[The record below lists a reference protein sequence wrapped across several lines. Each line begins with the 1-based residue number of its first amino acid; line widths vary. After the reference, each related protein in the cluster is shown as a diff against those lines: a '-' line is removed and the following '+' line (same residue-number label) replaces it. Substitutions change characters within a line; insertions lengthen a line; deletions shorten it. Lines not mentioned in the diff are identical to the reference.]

1 MATTPF
7 IAQLRDLHTKAKAGT
22 LVGPEVQAYESGRRE
37 VMRVALAAQ
46 GAGFGG
52 TAQRGHMRIALALK
66 AEITFSDG
74 APQHVTTMD
83 LSADGFSA
91 LLAFGVAVGA
101 SAQFSLRLPGLDA
114 VGGKCKVAGVA
125 KQGALQ
131 RLSFAF
137 EPLDAGSRDRLEMT
151 MFDFLIKRMP

>member
-1 MATTPF
+1 MATSPF
-7 IAQLRDLHTKAKAGT
+7 IAQLRELHAKAKAGT
-22 LVGPEVQAYESGRRE
+22 LAGHELHAYESGRRE

-52 TAQRGHMRIALALK
+52 TPQRGQMRIALALK
-66 AEITFSDG
+66 VEITFSDG
-74 APQHVTTMD
+74 APQQVTTMD
-83 LSADGFSA
+83 ISADGFSA

-114 VGGKCKVAGVA
+114 VVGKCKVAGLA

-131 RLSFAF
+131 RLSFSFDA
-137 EPLDAGSRDRLEMT
+137 LDAASRSNLELT
-151 MFDFLIKRMP
+151 MFDFLIKRLP